1 MKLIHNQT
9 INFFLKLKNS
19 SIYKF
24 TFLFLVSATLGVILQ
39 CINNQFFVPF
49 YLIALVSSQLS
60 IFKYGIFK
68 TYIYRAYYKPDS
80 DSITLVIASGILK
93 PKLKRLYIK
102 NKNFNIKYYRNPKKH
117 PVFVIE
123 QIKPFKTVVTQYCIG
138 AWKDRSSMDILKP
151 FVNKAIFND

>member
-1 MKLIHNQT
+1 MKLFQHQKIECFT
-9 INFFLKLKNS
+9 KLKS
-19 SIYKF
+19 THLYKL
-24 TFLFLVSATLGVILQ
+24 TLFFVVSTTIGTILNL
-39 CINNQFFVPF
+39 INNKLFVAF
-49 YLIALVSSQLS
+49 YLIALILAQFS
-60 IFKYGIFK
+60 ILRFGIFK

-123 QIKPFKTVVTQYCIG
+123 QLKPFKTIVTQYCFG

-151 FVNKAIFND
+151 YANKAIYND